1 MNMRWSVALA
11 AAALMIS
18 CTSSSPVAVSSPAAP
33 SSASAS
39 PSAPSPTT
47 SPPAVASPTPD
58 LRTQPIIIDPA
69 IPIGKPVSR
78 QVLAPATTLPIA
90 RLCQY
95 RVTYTA
101 DGNFLPVVCW
111 GGAVNVLAW
120 RIYVRIGPHV
130 MSLSRSATVLEVEKA
145 MCRDRKYTHATLLES
160 EYAYGISSAYYGW
173 KFGAA
178 PVTFMYRPYDPNHPA
193 C

>member
-1 MNMRWSVALA
+1 MWRAVIAVAA
-11 AAALMIS
+11 IVLMG
-18 CTSSSPVAVSSPAAP
+18 CTSSSPLAVS
-33 SSASAS
+33 S
-39 PSAPSPTT
+39 PSAPSQATATPSATPWA
-47 SPPAVASPTPD
+47 SPPAAASPSPSPGLTTAP
-58 LRTQPIIIDPA
+58 LIGYPL
-69 IPIGKPVSR
+69 PIGKPVAR
-78 QVLAPATTLPIA
+78 QVLAPSTVLPIA

-101 DGNFLPVVCW
+101 DGNFLPVLCR

-130 MSLSRSATVLEVEKA
+130 MSLSRSAALLEVEKA

-178 PVTFMYRPYDPNHPA
+178 PVTFMYRPYDPSHPA